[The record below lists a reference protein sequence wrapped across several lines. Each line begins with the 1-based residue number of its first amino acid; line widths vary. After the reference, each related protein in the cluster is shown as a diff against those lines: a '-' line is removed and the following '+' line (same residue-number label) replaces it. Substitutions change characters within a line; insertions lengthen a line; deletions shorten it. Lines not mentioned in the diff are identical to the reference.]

1 MTTYKTLRSYEA
13 NERRIEKVRQKTIEI
28 QNAYKAVNDW
38 KNYILTLKTIHL
50 KSSSIVD
57 WNKIKNIEKPVQPK
71 REYKNEDFA
80 KNQLENFKPSFL
92 DKLFGLIS
100 KKINNLKELLEQ
112 AKVKDENEN
121 DVNFKKYLDSVK
133 DWEKL
138 QEISI
143 GVEKN
148 QIESYKKALEYFN
161 PFSKIGE
168 IGNEISINL
177 DNEFIDIHL
186 AINSL
191 DVIPDYELKQTSTGK
206 LSKTNMSKTRFN
218 ELYQQ
223 HVCSCILRVGREIF
237 AHLPYKYSRINA
249 TTKIVNCQNGN
260 IEEKMIL
267 SIIFSAETMQKI
279 NFGLSEPLDNIKNFN
294 SNMSFNKINGFNPVN
309 RVEFNK
315 R

>member
-13 NERRIEKVRQKTIEI
+13 SERRIEKARQKTIEI
-28 QNAYKAVNDW
+28 KNAYRAVTDWND
-38 KNYILTLKTIHL
+38 YLLTLKTIHL
-50 KSSSIVD
+50 KSTSVID
-57 WNKIKNIEKPVQPK
+57 WKKIKNAEMPNESNKK
-71 REYKNEDFA
+71 YNNEDFA
-80 KNQLENFKPSFL
+80 KNKLENFKPTFL
-92 DKLFGLIS
+92 DKLFGLVP
-100 KKINNLKELLEQ
+100 KKINKLKELLEQ
-112 AKVKDENEN
+112 AKIKDKNEN
-121 DVNFKKYLDSVK
+121 DANYIKYLDNFK
-133 DWEKL
+133 NWEKL
-138 QEISI
+138 QEISV

-148 QIESYKKALEYFN
+148 QIEFYEKALEYFN

-168 IGNEISINL
+168 IGNQININL

-186 AINSL
+186 AVNSL

-237 AHLPYKYSRINA
+237 AHLPYKYSRVNA

-267 SIIFSAETMQKI
+267 SVIFSADIMEKI
-279 NFGLSEPLDNIKNFN
+279 NFGLSEPLDNIKIFTNN
-294 SNMSFNKINGFNPVN
+294 VSFNKINGFNPVN

>member
-13 NERRIEKVRQKTIEI
+13 NERRIEKARQKTIEI
-28 QNAYKAVNDW
+28 QNAYKAITDW
-38 KNYILTLKTIHL
+38 KNYVLTLKTIHL
-50 KSSSIVD
+50 KSTPAID
-57 WNKIKNIEKPVQPK
+57 WTKIKNIKNPDEPK

-80 KNQLENFKPSFL
+80 KNKLENFKPTFL
-92 DKLFGLIS
+92 DKLFGLIP
-100 KKINNLKELLEQ
+100 KKINILKELLEQ
-112 AKVKDENEN
+112 EKIKDKNEN
-121 DVNFKKYLDSVK
+121 DANYIKYLDSFK
-133 DWEKL
+133 DWEKF

-148 QIESYKKALEYFN
+148 QIEFYEKALEYFN

-168 IGNEISINL
+168 IGNQININL
-177 DNEFIDIHL
+177 ENEFIDVNL
-186 AINSL
+186 SVNSL
-191 DVIPDYELKQTSTGK
+191 DVIPDYELKQISTGK
-206 LSKTNMSKTRFN
+206 LSKANMSKTKFN

-267 SIIFSAETMQKI
+267 SIMFSAEIMQNI
-279 NFGLSEPLDNIKNFN
+279 NFGLSEPLDIIKNFT
-294 SNMSFNKINGFNPVN
+294 KYVI
-309 RVEFNK
+309 
-315 R
+315 

>member
-1 MTTYKTLRSYEA
+1 LRSYEA
-13 NERRIEKVRQKTIEI
+13 NERRIEKARQKTIEI
-28 QNAYKAVNDW
+28 QNAYKAVDDW
-38 KNYILTLKTIHL
+38 KNYVLTLKTIHL
-50 KSSSIVD
+50 KSSPVID
-57 WNKIKNIEKPVQPK
+57 WIKIKNTKKPDEPK
-71 REYKNEDFA
+71 REYKNEEFA
-80 KNQLENFKPSFL
+80 KNKLENFKPTFL
-92 DKLFGLIS
+92 DKLFGLVP
-100 KKINNLKELLEQ
+100 KKINKLKELLEQ
-112 AKVKDENEN
+112 AKIKDKNEN
-121 DVNFKKYLDSVK
+121 DANYIKYLDNFK

-138 QEISI
+138 QEISL

-148 QIESYKKALEYFN
+148 QIEFYEKALEYFN

-168 IGNEISINL
+168 IGNQININL
-177 DNEFIDIHL
+177 ENEFIDVNL
-186 AINSL
+186 SVNSL

-223 HVCSCILRVGREIF
+223 HVCSCMLRVGREIF

-249 TTKIVNCQNGN
+249 TTKIVNCKNGN

-267 SIIFSAETMQKI
+267 SVIFSIDIMQKI
-279 NFGLSEPLDNIKNFN
+279 NFGLSEPLDNIKIFTN
-294 SNMSFNKINGFNPVN
+294 NMSIDNINGFNPVN

>member
-1 MTTYKTLRSYEA
+1 MTTFKTLRSYEA
-13 NERRIEKVRQKTIEI
+13 NERRIEKARQKTIEI

-38 KNYILTLKTIHL
+38 KNYVLTLKTIHL
-50 KSSSIVD
+50 KSSPVID
-57 WNKIKNIEKPVQPK
+57 WIKIKNTKKPCEPK
-71 REYKNEDFA
+71 REYKNEEFA
-80 KNQLENFKPSFL
+80 RNKLENFKPTFF
-92 DKLFGLIS
+92 DKLFGLVP
-100 KKINNLKELLEQ
+100 KKINKLKELLEQ
-112 AKVKDENEN
+112 AKIKDKNEN
-121 DVNFKKYLDSVK
+121 DANYIKYLDIFK

-138 QEISI
+138 QEISL

-148 QIESYKKALEYFN
+148 QIEFYKKALEYFN

-168 IGNEISINL
+168 IGNQININL
-177 DNEFIDIHL
+177 ENEFIDINL
-186 AINSL
+186 SVNSL

-249 TTKIVNCQNGN
+249 TTKIVNCKNGN

-267 SIIFSAETMQKI
+267 SVIFSVDSMQKI
-279 NFGLSEPLDNIKNFN
+279 NFGLSEPLDNIKIFTN
-294 SNMSFNKINGFNPVN
+294 NMSIDKINGFNPVN
-309 RVEFNK
+309 SVEFNK
-315 R
+315 